1 MNDET
6 IQTLIIVSGSLLS
19 IGLIGGIYFM
29 RDYFYQSGK
38 YALLRTQN
46 EIIAKREQSKAVALL
61 EKKS

>member
-1 MNDET
+1 
-6 IQTLIIVSGSLLS
+6 
-19 IGLIGGIYFM
+19 M